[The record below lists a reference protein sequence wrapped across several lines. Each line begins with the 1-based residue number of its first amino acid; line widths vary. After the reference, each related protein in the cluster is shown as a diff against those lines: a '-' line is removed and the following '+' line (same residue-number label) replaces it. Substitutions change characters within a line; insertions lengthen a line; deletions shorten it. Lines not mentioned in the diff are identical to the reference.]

1 MNQSCF
7 TPSKGLADFQD
18 SDFQFDIS
26 NFGQLLRAH
35 SNYCMV
41 KFLLAFE
48 KTNVKM
54 IVKTSSLINNIISFS
69 RDTLKQNKG
78 LEMLSSEKS
87 LLRQD
92 FNENKHHLVSAMN
105 IILYL

>member
-1 MNQSCF
+1 
-7 TPSKGLADFQD
+7 
-18 SDFQFDIS
+18 
-26 NFGQLLRAH
+26 
-35 SNYCMV
+35 MV

-92 FNENKHHLVSAMN
+92 FNENEHHLVSAMN